1 MNIIKKEGNLVKIF
15 IKILKRFRK
24 IILNISKSKNYK
36 INNEILKSQKKTVLL
51 LSHSSIKGGAT
62 VLLNNIAKQIK
73 LYDIQVV
80 IITQDYEEMINLFL
94 KESDNLYVCS
104 TKGSFENIIKKLAK
118 YNIIGCLSNSVMSG
132 NFTSILKEHNI
143 YTVSLIHE
151 MSNAIISLNA
161 EKYAQNIVMYSDKI
175 IFPSEYVAKSFK
187 ELVPFEFD
195 YLIKPQGLYYS
206 FDINDT
212 KETLKSDISKKYNIS
227 FKNNVI
233 LNVGTSNFRK
243 GFDIFC
249 DMASLDENNKYI
261 WIGYQNNRFTRSVNK
276 RMNNLFL
283 INYLDS
289 EKELKKFY
297 AIADVFALTSR
308 EEPFGTVVI
317 ESFDAGVPVVAF
329 NGCGGYMDIVKNNQ
343 TGILVNKIDSKEMLK
358 NIKEY
363 LNIADKSTMSNNC
376 RIVAGTMNFKLYVDY
391 LLLQF
396 NNEIED

>member
-212 KETLKSDISKKYNIS
+212 KETLKSDISKNI
-227 FKNNVI
+227 
-233 LNVGTSNFRK
+233 
-243 GFDIFC
+243 IF
-249 DMASLDENNKYI
+249 L
-261 WIGYQNNRFTRSVNK
+261 
-276 RMNNLFL
+276 
-283 INYLDS
+283 
-289 EKELKKFY
+289 LK
-297 AIADVFALTSR
+297 ITLS
-308 EEPFGTVVI
+308 
-317 ESFDAGVPVVAF
+317 
-329 NGCGGYMDIVKNNQ
+329 
-343 TGILVNKIDSKEMLK
+343 
-358 NIKEY
+358 
-363 LNIADKSTMSNNC
+363 
-376 RIVAGTMNFKLYVDY
+376 
-391 LLLQF
+391 
-396 NNEIED
+396 